1 MNEKIIISIHAE
13 KSESKEYELD
23 TSYSG
28 TTDEMVGLL
37 ASAILDDDMLKM
49 IISRA
54 LYVADVADVQIED
67 EIPDLVDIFEG
78 NSNVRH

>member
-13 KSESKEYELD
+13 KENKEYTLD
-23 TSYSG
+23 TAYSG
-28 TTDEMVGLL
+28 SNDEIVALL
-37 ASAILDDDMLKM
+37 ANAILGDDKLKM
-49 IISRA
+49 ILSRA